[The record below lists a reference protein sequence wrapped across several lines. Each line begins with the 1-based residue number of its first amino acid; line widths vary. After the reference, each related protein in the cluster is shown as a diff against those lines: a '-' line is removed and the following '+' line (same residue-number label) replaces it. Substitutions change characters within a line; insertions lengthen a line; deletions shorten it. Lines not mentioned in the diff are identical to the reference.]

1 MEFRLCGVAGLLAAS
16 VALASAQT
24 QEFVPG
30 EVLVKFSETS
40 VHGRAAAASALLGAT
55 VERNIDG
62 IGVSLV
68 RLPPGVTVPQAVSF
82 YSGMPGVVFAEPN
95 GIMRAMFVPDD
106 PLFGTDQWGPQKIK
120 CPEAWD
126 VNTGDPGVIIAI
138 IDTGVDYN
146 HPDLMGKTVAGW
158 DFVNGDNDPM
168 DDQGHGTH
176 CAGIAA
182 ANTNNAVGMAGV
194 GYNCSIMPVKVLDAG
209 GFGSWADIASGIDF
223 ASANGAH
230 VLSLSLG
237 GGGGS
242 AALELAVNNAWANN
256 RLVVVA
262 AGNSNTTAPSYPAF
276 YTNSLAVASTTSTD
290 ARSSFSNYGN
300 WVDVAAPGSDIISTR
315 FGTYQYLNGTS
326 MACPHVAGL
335 GGLLW
340 AQLGT
345 NTPVSTIRQRIENN
359 CDPVGNFVVK
369 GRVNAFKALTG
380 GGGGVV
386 PKVASLVAT
395 PRVIRPGQRSRIL
408 VTLDQSAPAGG
419 TLVNISTNANAVQIP
434 SSVRVPAGRRSV
446 EVIAIGS
453 PTSGPRRVDVTF
465 RIGRNSKMVS
475 ILVQP

>member
-1 MEFRLCGVAGLLAAS
+1 MKFRLSCVAGMLAAS
-16 VALASAQT
+16 IGMASGQA

-30 EVLVKFSETS
+30 EVLVKFTATGSQA
-40 VHGRAAAASALLGAT
+40 RAVAAGALLGAS
-55 VERNIDG
+55 VKREIGG
-62 IGVSLV
+62 IGVALV
-68 RLPPGVTVPQAVSF
+68 QLPPGVSVQQAVSF
-82 YSGMPGVVFAEPN
+82 YSGMSGVVFAEPN
-95 GIMRAMFVPDD
+95 GIMQAMFVPDD

-126 VNTGDPGVIIAI
+126 LNTGDSSVIIAI

-146 HPDLMGKTVAGW
+146 HPDLTGKTVAGW

-223 ASANGAH
+223 ASTNGAH
-230 VLSLSLG
+230 VLNLSLG

-315 FGTYQYLNGTS
+315 FGGYEYLNGTS

-335 GGLLW
+335 GGLLF
-340 AQLGT
+340 AQLGA

-359 CDPVGNFVVK
+359 CDPVGNFVLK

-380 GGGGVV
+380 GGGVV
-386 PKVASLVAT
+386 PKITTLTAT

-408 VTLDQSAPAGG
+408 ITLDQAAPAGG
-419 TLVNISTNANAVQIP
+419 TVVTITKNSNAVLIP
-434 SSVRVPAGRRSV
+434 SSIRIPAGRRSF

-453 PTSGPRRVDVTF
+453 PTSDTRRVDLTF
-465 RIGRNSKMVS
+465 KIGRNSKMVS